1 MRLLALLLAPGLRSF
16 CRAAILALLVIAPP
30 AAAEKVLRYA
40 FEIAETGFDPAQIND
55 VYSSYIVAHI
65 YDSPLRLEYLA
76 RPYKMRPNTAAAMPE
91 VSADGKVWTIRIRP
105 GIYFADDPVF
115 KGKRRELTAQDYVYS
130 LKRHWDPKNKSQQL
144 YLVDGR
150 VVGMDAIRKSALA
163 GGKFDY
169 DREVEGVKAID
180 RYTYRVTFNEP
191 YPNFVYSLASNCNLT
206 CAVAREVIEGYPD
219 RTMEHPVGTNAY
231 RLKEWRRSSR
241 IVLERN
247 PSFREERYDETAPA
261 DDPEAQEFAARL
273 HGRRLP
279 MIDRVEVY
287 IIEEVQ
293 PRWLAFLNAEH
304 DLIDRMPFEFVN
316 IAAPEGRLAPN
327 LQKRRIRMSRNNE
340 HDLTF
345 IYFGMENPVVGGYTA
360 DKVALRRAIA
370 LGIDAAEWIRAVYY
384 GQAIPAQSTVPPSAF
399 GADPEV
405 ASPLAEFN
413 PAKAKALLDVYGY
426 VDRDGDGYREMPD
439 GQKLVLEI
447 ASVPDS
453 RGKRTDELWRKD
465 MDRIGIKTEF
475 RKNQWPQHLKDSRAG
490 KLMIWNLGWLAG
502 DPDAD
507 TFYQILYGASKG
519 QANHSR
525 FDLPAWNALYK
536 QARVLPDSPQRD
548 RLYREMDRLFFVYA
562 PLRPI
567 AHRTITGLAQPWVIG
582 YRRNGLARMFWQYL
596 DIDESALPAPR
607 ARGAA
612 AAAAP
617 AR

>member
-1 MRLLALLLAPGLRSF
+1 MRLLFL
-16 CRAAILALLVIAPP
+16 RAAILALVLTAPP

-40 FEIAETGFDPAQIND
+40 FQIAETGFDPAQIND
-55 VYSSYIVAHI
+55 VYSSIIVAHI
-65 YDSPLRLEYLA
+65 YDAPLKLEYLA
-76 RPYKMRPNTAAAMPE
+76 RPYKISPNTAAAMPD
-91 VSADGKVWTIRIRP
+91 VSADGKVWTIRIKP

-115 KGKRRELTAQDYVYS
+115 KGKKRELTAQDYVYS

-150 VVGMDAIRKSALA
+150 VPGMDALRKAALA

-191 YPNFVYSLASNCNLT
+191 NPNFVYSLASNCNLT

-241 IVLERN
+241 MVLERN
-247 PSFREERYDETAPA
+247 PGFREELYNETAPA
-261 DDPEAQEFAARL
+261 DDPEAQAFAARL

-287 IIEEVQ
+287 VIEEVQ

-304 DLIDRMPFEFVN
+304 DLIDRVPFEFVN
-316 IAAPEGRLAPN
+316 LAAPEGRLAPN
-327 LQKRRIRMSRNNE
+327 LQKRRIQMSRNNE
-340 HDLTF
+340 HDLIF
-345 IYFGMENPVVGGYTA
+345 AYFGMENPVVGGYTPE
-360 DKVALRRAIA
+360 KVALRRAIS
-370 LGIDAAEWIRAVYY
+370 LGIDPDEWIRAVYY
-384 GQAIPAQSTVPPSAF
+384 GQAIVAQSTVPPNAF
-399 GADPEV
+399 GADPDL

-426 VDRDGDGYREMPD
+426 VDRDGDGYRELPD
-439 GQKLVLEI
+439 GSKLVLEI

-453 RGKRTDELWRKD
+453 QGKRQDELWRKW
-465 MDRIGIKTEF
+465 MDRIGVRTEF
-475 RKNQWPQHLKDSRAG
+475 KKNQWPQHLKDSRAG

-507 TFYQILYGASKG
+507 TFYQILYGISKG

-548 RLYREMDRLFFVYA
+548 ALYREMDRLFFAYA

-567 AHRTITGLAQPWVIG
+567 AHRTLTGLAQPWLVG
-582 YRRNGLARMFWQYL
+582 FRRNGLKRELWQYL
-596 DIDESALPAPR
+596 DIDESALPSPQS
-607 ARGAA
+607 RGASA
-612 AAAAP
+612 AASP